1 MLCNFQCI
9 VGFFKIVGQALWWL
23 IQQILNWAMPKIK
36 SSRPKAA
43 AVKRS
48 KVARAKPY
56 EKKKAP
62 KQPQPDSLRKFKTGR
77 SARLDLDHVMQT
89 TDKMNVRVMFQNLGT
104 EMVTRLDMTVPGDFV
119 FAAVAWLTS
128 KPILEAMHRA
138 HKRGVVVLVVLQ
150 KEKWLRKGKSQS
162 EFQKKLRSHYDAL
175 GTHQVEVVEKLVG
188 NYYPFGAG
196 KNWRFDSKPLVASV
210 RCLGDE
216 VVSEFN
222 ARRMHHKFVVFGQ
235 RNSDNTCTA
244 THVWTGS
251 YNFSKSAEL
260 SLENAIYIKDTGIA
274 NQYACEFA
282 AIFLNTE
289 PLDWISKTM
298 SPTLT
303 WSK

>member
-1 MLCNFQCI
+1 MSKLQCI
-9 VGFFKIVGQALWWL
+9 VGFFKITGQALWWL
-23 IQQILNWAMPKIK
+23 ILQILNRAMPKIK

-43 AVKRS
+43 AAKRI
-48 KVARAKPY
+48 KVARTKPY
-56 EKKKAP
+56 EKKKTQ

-77 SARLDLDHVMQT
+77 SARLDWDHAMQT
-89 TDKMNVRVMFQNLGT
+89 TDTMNVRVMFQKLGT

-150 KEKWLRKGKSQS
+150 KEKWLRKGKSQN
-162 EFQKKLRSHYDAL
+162 EFQKKLRSRYDAL

-188 NYYPFGAG
+188 NYYFGAG

-210 RCLGDE
+210 RCLGDD

-235 RNSDNTCTA
+235 RNSDNSCTA

-251 YNFSKSAEL
+251 YNFSNSAEL
-260 SLENAIYIKDTGIA
+260 SLENAICIKDTGIA
-274 NQYACEFA
+274 NQYAREFA

-298 SPTLT
+298 SPTFT

>member
-1 MLCNFQCI
+1 MVSKLQCI
-9 VGFFKIVGQALWWL
+9 VGFFKITGQALWWL
-23 IQQILNWAMPKIK
+23 ILQILNRAMPKIK

-48 KVARAKPY
+48 KVARTKPY
-56 EKKKAP
+56 EKKKTQ

-77 SARLDLDHVMQT
+77 SARLDWDHAMQT
-89 TDKMNVRVMFQNLGT
+89 TDTMNVRVMFQKLGT

-138 HKRGVVVLVVLQ
+138 HKRGVIVLVVLQ
-150 KEKWLRKGKSQS
+150 KEKWLRKGKSQN
-162 EFQKKLRSHYDAL
+162 EFQKKLRSRYDAL
-175 GTHQVEVVEKLVG
+175 GAHQVEVVEKLVG
-188 NYYPFGAG
+188 NYYFGAG

-210 RCLGDE
+210 RCLGDD

-235 RNSDNTCTA
+235 RNSDNSCTA

-251 YNFSKSAEL
+251 YNFSNSAEL
-260 SLENAIYIKDTGIA
+260 SLENAICIKDTGIA
-274 NQYACEFA
+274 NQYAREFA

-298 SPTLT
+298 SPTFT